1 MTLPPPTRR
10 RRVPRAALRAVLA
23 CVLAS
28 AAVLAHAAPL
38 APARAQPPLAPL
50 APAAAHSPLD
60 HACGTHLDAL
70 HGRLEWHAEHAAT
83 TSVTAAPTTH
93 SRDVA
98 GIAVLEDDG
107 TFRFLDKNGASNLD
121 VAAVAR
127 AFQRSHG
134 DSYDMLAVWLAS
146 GLDQWLGS
154 PGALA
159 AAWLTRNDVAGIGL
173 EAFDLNAALGLSPR
187 MHTVLTM
194 NGLHRY
200 PDDPAGEVPGLPNYV
215 TQDVLAHE
223 FGHRWLAYPL
233 VQDVAAGGPSTALL
247 GRSFQ
252 HWSFFL
258 DADGSFMEGA
268 DWREAAPDSFVMD
281 APIARFGPLDQ
292 YLMGVRSPA
301 ETDSILVI
309 ADSAAFAPAGP
320 WVPYSDPAAGI
331 VARGP
336 ARRFAVSDLATANG
350 ARVPAAD
357 GVPDTVRV
365 AFVLVTPNG
374 VDATPSD
381 LAKLAGIRAAFPAT
395 IAAATDGRMVV
406 DVSLESRPG
415 RLRLAHEPLGDT
427 EDASSPR
434 TLTLRVTE
442 ERAGIPVRLRANGAM
457 FWWRTSALDSW
468 TQSPMVAVG
477 PDSFAVTAPAQPLGT
492 RVEYFFRAE
501 ADVPGVAS
509 ELPDRAHSRPFAWWT
524 RPDATP
530 PVVEHHALRTQA
542 VTRLPQTLLARVRD
556 DSGLDSVWCEV
567 AVNGAPAT
575 VIAATAAG
583 RDSFTVS
590 LGAGL
595 EPGTRIAYRFGARD
609 RSNARHLAWSNP
621 GFDTLVV
628 GRAAADD
635 FWNPAPWTHGPVRFN
650 RRDEWRAV
658 ADAGAPAGSGAWH
671 CGRDTVPYGPY
682 QDAALAS
689 PLLYDVGPGTV
700 LAFRHRFDLEAANAF
715 MAWDGARVEVQPWN
729 GAWQA
734 VTPEAGYTH
743 QMAGA
748 DQGLPQGA
756 ACWSGRRSEWTEE
769 RVDLSAFAPGPVR
782 VRFRMSSDLFVGG
795 GGWWVDEVRVLDPAA
810 PVTAVAP
817 GAGAQVALGAMWPNP
832 AHDALRQALRTP
844 RAARAEWSLHDL
856 AGRRVATLWRGP
868 LEPGTHTLEALL
880 PRGLAGGL
888 YFARLAL
895 DGGTVSARRVAIVR

>member
-1 MTLPPPTRR
+1 M
-10 RRVPRAALRAVLA
+10 ALRALLA
-23 CVLAS
+23 CVCAS
-28 AAVLAHAAPL
+28 VAALAHAAPL
-38 APARAQPPLAPL
+38 APARARPPLAPL
-50 APAAAHSPLD
+50 APAPARTPID
-60 HACGTHLDAL
+60 HACGTHLEAL
-70 HGRLEWHAEHAAT
+70 HGTFEWHAERAAST
-83 TSVTAAPTTH
+83 AVTIARTTH
-93 SRDVA
+93 SRDVN

-127 AFQRSHG
+127 AFQRSHD

-173 EAFDLNAALGLSPR
+173 EPFDLNAALGLSPR
-187 MHTVLTM
+187 LHTVLTM
-194 NGLHRY
+194 NGLLRY
-200 PDDPAGEVPGLPNYV
+200 PDDPAGEVAGLPHYV

-233 VQDVAAGGPSTALL
+233 VQDAAAGGASTALL

-268 DWREAAPDSFVMD
+268 DWREASPDSFVMD

-292 YLMGVRSPA
+292 YLMGLRGAA
-301 ETDSILVI
+301 ETDSLLVI
-309 ADSAAFAPAGP
+309 PDTATFTPAGP
-320 WVPYSDPAAGI
+320 WLPYSDPTAGI

-336 ARRFAVSDLATANG
+336 ARRFAVSDLVAANG
-350 ARVPAAD
+350 ARIPAAD
-357 GVPDTVRV
+357 GAPDTVRV

-374 VDATPSD
+374 VDATPAD

-395 IAAATDGRMVV
+395 IAAATEGRMVA
-406 DVSLESRPG
+406 DVSLDSRPG

-434 TLTLRVTE
+434 TLVLRVTE
-442 ERAGIPVRLRANGAM
+442 ERGGVPVRLRTNGAM

-468 TQSPMVAVG
+468 TLSPMVAAG
-477 PDSFAVTAPAQPLGT
+477 PDSFTVTVPARPLGT
-492 RVEYFFRAE
+492 HVEYFFRAE
-501 ADVPGVAS
+501 ADVPGVAT
-509 ELPDRAHSRPFAWWT
+509 ELPDRSHSRPFAWWT
-524 RPDATP
+524 RPDVTP
-530 PVVEHHALRTQA
+530 PTIEHHALHSQA

-575 VIAATAAG
+575 VVTATPAG

-595 EPGTRIAYRFGARD
+595 APGARIAYRFGARD
-609 RSNARHLAWSNP
+609 RSAARHLAWSNP

-628 GRAAADD
+628 GRAARDD
-635 FWNPAPWTHGPVRFN
+635 FWNPAPWTHGAVRFN
-650 RRDEWRAV
+650 RRDEWREV

-682 QDAALAS
+682 QDAALTS
-689 PLLYDVGPGTV
+689 PLIYDVGPGTA
-700 LAFRHRFDLEAANAF
+700 LTFRHRFDLEAANAF

-729 GAWQA
+729 GVWQA
-734 VTPEAGYTH
+734 VTPESGYTH
-743 QMAGA
+743 QIAGA

-756 ACWSGRRSEWTEE
+756 ACWSGRRSDWTEE

-795 GGWWVDEVRVLDPAA
+795 DGWWLDEVRVLDPAA
-810 PVTAVAP
+810 PVTAVEP
-817 GAGAQVALGAMWPNP
+817 GSCAGLSLGATWPNP

-844 RAARAEWSLHDL
+844 RAVRAEWSLHDV

-868 LEPGTHTLEALL
+868 LEPGAHTLEAAI
-880 PRGLAGGL
+880 PRGLPGGL

-895 DGGTVSARRVAIVR
+895 DGGPVTARRVALVR